1 MKRVFLYILGAMF
14 FLSSCIEEQPDF
26 VVPASGEDVKF
37 CASLNNVETRTIY
50 GDEVYTKDNNGNLVA
65 SAVKVKWVNG
75 DLISIYGADCLDG
88 RKQGEYKVTAAINE
102 EGYSYASNL
111 ERASDAGV
119 QWGNATSSKFYAIYP
134 AVPAKSIE
142 EYNKES
148 KSGVVAIPTTIR
160 REQKNVFSKYITY
173 ENGESV
179 TTWVGTPYVEVINEN
194 GSVKNRTMQDAL
206 MYASSDVVTNSSESV
221 VNLKFTPFA
230 TVLKFKL
237 EGWGS
242 TLELDNPVVY
252 VQSINLVA
260 PEEIAG
266 ECVFTFDGKNSTPTV
281 TKGATVSNIITI
293 KPTLDGANFLP
304 LERGQHF
311 EFNVFVI
318 PDGEKTLNENWS
330 VELVTT
336 HGNFK
341 YRLKPTVTTGG
352 QATIKPGKIHKINIP
367 QLTVQSEFKYS
378 EESWVESIPRNVYLT
393 ELSVPGAWNCGESAY
408 QGSKTFAELYKAG
421 VRAFHIDCRA
431 SQTSNYNGSSNSNLQ
446 LVCART
452 ESSNSVGKLVKT
464 RIGEIVSAAR
474 NSGTFN
480 DEYIVIV
487 LTIAGEA
494 YTTKNIYGQTQIKGT
509 INPNIVLPMIAKM
522 LGDNTIENSKNSW
535 PIYGY
540 TTDTKDQTIHANTTV
555 NDVLG
560 KVIVLV
566 NTNIEPTEPIV
577 NIAESYSK
585 TLEAYSDADVPK
597 SMVTFASL
605 SVNGDSS
612 QNVDKAKFFEL
623 NTVHAH
629 WGKNKTNPLIAMLHH
644 FAERTVTNNE
654 DQSDNIPSLETREKV
669 LNSMTYGYQLFYYNA
684 NGSINHGY
692 WCQLGIGGYVGS
704 EPNVSNCNE
713 VASRLNTFVLGLL
726 NKKLSGGTIEFV
738 DPETDVKQI
747 IKLRPSPMGIV
758 LMNQA
763 ANQGYSGGLI
773 KAIVDMN
780 GKFYL
785 ERDQMLPA
793 WPSKDINQGADFSV
807 GIDDWETDML

>member
-1 MKRVFLYILGAMF
+1 MKKVFLYILAAMF
-14 FLSSCIEEQPDF
+14 VASSCIEEHPDF
-26 VVPASGEDVKF
+26 GLPASGEDVKF

-102 EGYSYASNL
+102 DGYSYASNL

-142 EYNKES
+142 EYNKKNKGGS
-148 KSGVVAIPTTIR
+148 VAIPTTIR
-160 REQKNVFSKYITY
+160 TEQKNVFSKYITY

-179 TTWVGTPYVEVINEN
+179 TTWVGTPYVEVTNEN

-252 VQSINLVA
+252 VQSIKLVA
-260 PEEIAG
+260 PEGIAG
-266 ECVFTFDGKNSTPTV
+266 ECVFTFDDKNSTPTV
-281 TKGATVSNIITI
+281 AKGTSLSKAITI

-318 PDGEKTLNENWS
+318 PDGEKTLNEDWS
-330 VELVTT
+330 VELMTT

-341 YRLKPTVTTGG
+341 YRLKPTATTGG

-367 QLTVQSEFKYS
+367 QLTVQSKFTYS
-378 EESWVESIPRNVYLT
+378 EESWIESIPRNVYLT
-393 ELSVPGAWNCGESAY
+393 ELSVPGAWNCGESVY
-408 QGSKTFAELYKAG
+408 QGDKTFAELYKAG

-431 SQTSNYNGSSNSNLQ
+431 SQTTMYNGSSDRNLQ
-446 LVCART
+446 LVCAGT
-452 ESSNSVGKLVKT
+452 ESRNSVGTLVET
-464 RIGEIVSAAR
+464 RISNILSAAK

-487 LTIAGEA
+487 LTIAGEKF
-494 YTTKNIYGQTQIKGT
+494 TSNGQTRGT
-509 INPNIVLPMIAKM
+509 INPQKVLPMIADM
-522 LGDNTIENSKNSW
+522 LNDNGDNWSV
-535 PIYGY
+535 YGY

-566 NTNIEPTEPIV
+566 NTNIEPTQPIV

-585 TLEAYSDADVPK
+585 TLEAYSDTDVPK

-605 SVNGDSS
+605 SVNGDSN
-612 QNVDKAKFFEL
+612 QKVDKAKFFEL

-644 FAERTVTNNE
+644 FAERTVTSDN
-654 DQSDNIPSLETREKV
+654 DQSDNIPSLGTREKV
-669 LNSMTYGYQLFYYNA
+669 LNSMAYGYQLFYYNE
-684 NGSINHGY
+684 NGTINHGY
-692 WCQLGIGGYVGS
+692 WCQLGIGGYVGTQ
-704 EPNVSNCNE
+704 PNANNCNE
-713 VASRLNTFVLGLL
+713 VARRLNTFVLGLL
-726 NKKLSGGTIEFV
+726 NKKLSGGTIDFV
-738 DPETDVKQI
+738 DPETMETQTI
-747 IKLRPSPMGIV
+747 TLRPSPMGIV

-763 ANQGYSGGLI
+763 ANETYSRDLI

-785 ERDQMLPA
+785 ERDQMLPS
-793 WPSKDINQGADFSV
+793 WPSKDINQGGDFSV